1 LQWPSQLHTPSIF
14 GKYKVPTHLQH
25 ILCNTP
31 PALGQRMTLRV
42 VTRLQFHLMD
52 WKGLRY
58 LQQLVDVERE
68 AIEGEYSWMVMLE
81 TKRKGFRVEF
91 LDV

>member
-1 LQWPSQLHTPSIF
+1 
-14 GKYKVPTHLQH
+14 
-25 ILCNTP
+25 
-31 PALGQRMTLRV
+31 MTLCG

-52 WKGLRY
+52 WKGLRC